1 MSKKSVTLILSIICA
16 VGLAFSIV
24 LYVSKDRTAPII
36 SYTGDI
42 TYTEGDNEE
51 VLLEG
56 VSAYDSKDGDV
67 SDTLMIESI
76 YKSKDTA
83 KIIYCAY
90 DTSDNVSK
98 LQRIV
103 TYNPTK
109 VEEEVKEPEVIDYS
123 NEIKAS
129 KITILNGTGSPG
141 VAAYWKEQLEAQGFT
156 NIEIE
161 TSLNKGN
168 NTIIYMDNDN
178 YKTYLSTLFPLASYQ
193 SGKPSGAQ
201 VDLTDSIIVI
211 VIGEDY
217 NMSKSSNTGN

>member
-1 MSKKSVTLILSIICA
+1 MSKKSVTLILAIICA

-24 LYVSKDRTAPII
+24 LYVSKDRVAPII

-42 TYTEGDNEE
+42 TYNEGDGEE

-56 VSAYDSKDGDV
+56 VSAYDEKDGDV

-90 DTSDNVSK
+90 DSSNNVSK

-103 TYNPTK
+103 SYDPTK
-109 VEEEVKEPEVIDYS
+109 VEEETKEPEVIDYTS
-123 NEIKAS
+123 EIKNS
-129 KITILNGTGSPG
+129 KVTVLNGTGSPG
-141 VAAYWKEQLEAQGFT
+141 VAAYWKADLESKGFS
-156 NIEIE
+156 NVEIE

-178 YKTYLSTLFPLASYQ
+178 YKTYLSTLFPLATYET
-193 SGKPSGAQ
+193 GKPTGAQ
-201 VDLTDSIIVI
+201 VDLTDSVIVI

-217 NMSKSSNTGN
+217 NMSKSSNAGN